1 MGSIRA
7 GGLASGLDTNAI
19 IDSLVAKAKEPITG
33 LENQLYLKNLQK
45 TLYKSVNTDLTTLK
59 SSMFNLKLEST
70 FKAKK
75 LTSSAESVSSAT
87 VSSTAATGSHVLQVL
102 QTAKKATMS
111 SRFTSTSVNIKG
123 AGLSGINKLSLPAVY
138 SQTEGAHLTNV
149 FTSGSK
155 SYAVTEFE
163 FQDKRNVDVFYT
175 NSEIDSSKIDA
186 NGNITSDFSGSFTV
200 NVGKNG
206 TTKSY
211 NINIDTAASSIKT
224 VQELMYAIDKQMNA
238 YINAALGT
246 GDTVQQVAV
255 RADYEA
261 DYTANT
267 GKWFT
272 NIYNVT
278 TEGYDLSFSA
288 NGSSDLNKI
297 LGLDASLNKSSVSKI
312 NQYHVA
318 DNYTDLQTKLQSKT
332 SGIIE
337 GVQLEFTTLS
347 DGMFQIIQD
356 ASMNIKKANKT
367 AVLSGAAGT
376 SIDPT
381 KKLSET
387 NGLSYSNLSDIVGTF
402 TINGTKITVD
412 NKDITINELMAIV
425 NSSGAG
431 VTMSF
436 DSSSQRFML
445 QSNTDGKT
453 AIKIGA
459 DGDTSKFSSIFKLTS
474 DTGMTSYPGNDKGSI
489 DTSVAI
495 AASGTTRTMIP
506 GIFTVNG
513 TPIYVNPA
521 KDSIDD
527 LLKKI
532 NNSGA
537 GITVV
542 YDKNQDKFLVQGDSS
557 SRISFGS
564 SADTSNALDIM
575 GLTYAPQQTVTV
587 GEAGQ
592 NAVFKL
598 DGQTYT
604 RTTNAV
610 DDVLTGVSFSLTGEG
625 TTTID
630 INVDTSKSVDAL
642 ASFIKTYN
650 SLLQKLNP
658 GTISKDD
665 RDDKMEFLTD
675 DKKKSMSDDDLKS
688 YMTNFDALHTQDMI
702 LKSRELRDLAKSLRS
717 NALGVAI
724 NTESTF
730 KSLAD
735 LGITVA
741 GAGEDITIS
750 RKGYLLTESTDLDA
764 IKKAIEDNT
773 KLMNNLK
780 NNSDD
785 VYTFFTQSKEVVDES
800 SRAAATK
807 ADGTV
812 DESKLRKITY
822 TGWAKQYET
831 MINNYTAIDG
841 AIGIKTRT
849 DSPIEKE
856 ITRITK
862 EIARKQTAA
871 EAYLERLWKQFSAME
886 TRVASINSQAQYLNK
901 ISGQSSSSSS
911 SS

>member
-1 MGSIRA
+1 MGAIRA
-7 GGLASGLDTNAI
+7 GGLASGLDTNTI
-19 IDSLVAKAKEPITG
+19 IDELVAQAKEPITR

-45 TLYKSVNTDLTTLK
+45 SLYNSVNTQLTTMK
-59 SSMFNLKLEST
+59 SSLFNLKMEST

-75 LTSSAESVSSAT
+75 ITSSAENVATAT
-87 VSSTAATGSHVLQVL
+87 VSSTAASGSHVLQVL

-111 SRFTSTSVNIKG
+111 SRFTSTSINIKG
-123 AGLSGINKLSLPAVY
+123 AGLSSISTTSLPAVY
-138 SQTEGAHLTNV
+138 SQTEGVHLTNV

-163 FQDKRNVDVFYT
+163 FDDKRNVDVFYT

-206 TTKSY
+206 VTKSY
-211 NINIDTAASSIKT
+211 NVSIDTAASNITT

-246 GDTVQQVAV
+246 GDTIQQVAV
-255 RADYEA
+255 RADYDA

-267 GKWFT
+267 GKWYT

-278 TEGYDLSFSA
+278 TESYDLSFSA
-288 NGSSDLNKI
+288 NGSSDLNEI
-297 LGLDASLNKSSVSKI
+297 LGLDGSLNKSSVSKI
-312 NQYHVA
+312 YQYHVA

-337 GVQLEFTTLS
+337 GVQLEFSTLS
-347 DGMFQIIQD
+347 DGIFQIVQD
-356 ASMNIKKANKT
+356 ASMSIKKANKS
-367 AVLSGAAGT
+367 AVLSGTAGT

-387 NGLSYSNLSDIVGTF
+387 TGLSYSNLSDIVGSF

-412 NKDITINELMAIV
+412 STDITINELMAIV

-436 DSSSQRFML
+436 DSSSQKFMV
-445 QSNTDGKT
+445 QANTEGNT
-453 AIKIGA
+453 SITIGA

-474 DTGMTSYPGNDKGSI
+474 GTGMTSYPGNDKGSI

-495 AASGTTRTMIP
+495 AASGTTRTMSA

-513 TPIYVNPA
+513 IPIYVNPA

-537 GITVV
+537 GITIT
-542 YDKNQDKFLVQGDSS
+542 YDKNQDKFLVQGDSA
-557 SRISFGS
+557 SRMTFGS
-564 SADTSNALDIM
+564 STDTSNALDIM
-575 GLTYAPQQTVTV
+575 GLTYDPTQTVTV

-604 RTTNAV
+604 RTKNSV
-610 DDVLTGVSFSLTGEG
+610 DDVLTGVTFSLTGEG

-630 INVDTSKSVDAL
+630 INVDTTKSVDAL
-642 ASFIKTYN
+642 ASFIKSYN
-650 SLLQKLNP
+650 TMLQTLNP
-658 GTISKDD
+658 GTISDDD
-665 RDDKMEFLTD
+665 REDKMAFLTAD
-675 DKKKSMSDDDLKS
+675 EKESMSDDDLKS
-688 YMTNFDALHTQDMI
+688 YMTEFDSLQTQDMI

-717 NALGVAI
+717 NALGIAI

-741 GAGEDITIS
+741 GAGEDITLS
-750 RKGYLLTESTDLDA
+750 RKGYLLTESTDLDE

-773 KLMNNLK
+773 TLMDNLK

-800 SRAAATK
+800 SRAAATN

-841 AIGIKTRT
+841 AIGVKTRT
-849 DSPIEKE
+849 DSAIEKE
-856 ITRITK
+856 ITRINK

-871 EAYLERLWKQFSAME
+871 EAYLERLWKQFTAME
-886 TRVASINSQAQYLNK
+886 TRVASINSQAQYLSQ

-911 SS
+911 S